1 MKAISLAF
9 NHFDFI
15 VNPFQAT
22 GVDREP
28 TVIDNSVSISGESLS
43 EFDHRFYFT
52 LESQRAPKVKKSLGA
67 LWVSVLPESFKIIF
81 QALLPINRAYFNKGH
96 PRGTPKKR

>member
-22 GVDREP
+22 DVDREP

-52 LESQRAPKVKKSLGA
+52 LESQRAPKVKKCVCIHTNLWAHLGYRYYQSA
-67 LWVSVLPESFKIIF
+67 
-81 QALLPINRAYFNKGH
+81 R
-96 PRGTPKKR
+96 R